1 MNRRVV
7 FILAAA
13 TWLTAAGSNALAQTS
28 TSAPNAAT
36 RPATTVAPDPSTPKG
51 ALKALAQAL
60 DVGDRKAV
68 LDLLSAQSPIE
79 QKIAAATAD
88 LAAAAAGLRQ
98 ASAKAF
104 GEEAARPLGVELG
117 ATPEALERIDAAK
130 VQLDGD
136 ARATVRTDNAEGPPM
151 VLARVGGV
159 WRVPVSELS
168 KDVEPADVERNV
180 AAMADQ
186 ARLMRQLAAEVA
198 AGKYKTAAEARQAL
212 DRRILQS
219 ALPTQPST
227 RAAAP

>member
-1 MNRRVV
+1 M
-7 FILAAA
+7 
-13 TWLTAAGSNALAQTS
+13 
-28 TSAPNAAT
+28 
-36 RPATTVAPDPSTPKG
+36 
-51 ALKALAQAL
+51 
-60 DVGDRKAV
+60 
-68 LDLLSAQSPIE
+68 
-79 QKIAAATAD
+79 
-88 LAAAAAGLRQ
+88 
-98 ASAKAF
+98 
-104 GEEAARPLGVELG
+104 
-117 ATPEALERIDAAK
+117 
-130 VQLDGD
+130 
-136 ARATVRTDNAEGPPM
+136 
-151 VLARVGGV
+151 